1 MKRREFISGSCAVC
15 LGVAGLTALLPG
27 CNATRYIP
35 GMLNSD
41 GLIVETD
48 DFKIK
53 EKGKTSYRS
62 YIIVRNEELKFPI
75 CVYRFG
81 EEDYSALWM
90 QCAHQ
95 GAEVQVAGTHLQCPA
110 HGSEYD
116 NRGRVTNGP
125 AETGLRTFPVTVSN
139 NQLFIDLRK
148 K

>member
-1 MKRREFISGSCAVC
+1 MKRREFISSSCAVC
-15 LGVAGLTALLPG
+15 LGAAGLTALLPG

-35 GMLNSD
+35 GKLNSD
-41 GLIVETD
+41 GLIVEAD

>member
-1 MKRREFISGSCAVC
+1 MKRREFLSNSCSVC
-15 LGVAGLTALLPG
+15 LGMVGLTAVLPA
-27 CNATRYIP
+27 CSATRYIP
-35 GMLNSD
+35 GKFNND
-41 GLIVETD
+41 GLLIEVE
-48 DFKIK
+48 DFKTK
-53 EKGKTSYRS
+53 KNGKTVYRP
-62 YIIVRNEELKFPI
+62 YLVVRNEELKFPI

-90 QCAHQ
+90 ECAHQ

>member
-1 MKRREFISGSCAVC
+1 MKRREFISDSCLAC
-15 LGVAGLTALLPG
+15 LSIGVAALLPA
-27 CNATRYIP
+27 CSSTRYVS
-35 GMLNSD
+35 GKLNRD
-41 GLIVETD
+41 GLLVDQE

-53 EKGKTSYRS
+53 ANGKTSYHP
-62 YIIVRNEELKFPI
+62 YIIIRNDELKFPI
-75 CVYRFG
+75 CVYRFR
-81 EEDYSALWM
+81 EDDYSALWM

-125 AETGLRTFPVTVSN
+125 AETGLRTFPVTVVN